1 MAHLVMVHHSE
12 MMDAASATTPL
23 PCHICQ
29 MPFTGGANLHKHLRK
44 VHNIQMETAGRNGNC
59 SEDETDSSASSHN
72 NNTSSVGAKHGKLN
86 SNKRKSMDDLNEEE
100 EEEDN
105 DVGEGSEV
113 EENAAVVV
121 GSDGRILVRKRKMRT
136 INNND
141 VLANNNNVSTTTG
154 LLAQQKYCCPACD
167 RNDFPTMSSVECH
180 LDEDHPNIIPKCR
193 HCSAVFKFHRQLNAH
208 RCTQALTNSRGMSR
222 NQQVTQGFKDLTF
235 VDFSSNK
242 FPYIAKSICEQSIR
256 TPIAEQKFECHRC
269 YRAFPC
275 EAALHIHH
283 NDCTGS
289 AMNMSLASDGSH
301 EGQPQNNNK
310 HPQRRLS
317 HDDCG
322 SDLGDMKR
330 DDFFANL
337 DLQNKSIASSNNPLN
352 SSSGQYSPHSSSN
365 SSAPTSPILAAGGSN
380 AAAALA
386 SSATAAAKHFH
397 QKFQNGMD
405 FGRLPFDLRN
415 GKDLADI
422 ESIINVTSGG
432 RFFKHLDHSQTTT
445 TTGSSSNKSVDLNSS
460 LNSSRDQDE
469 EAQDVFTSEFRK
481 MKLRGEFPCKL
492 CTAVYPNLRAL
503 KGHNRV
509 HLSAAGSGPYR
520 CNMCPYSIHDKA
532 ALIRHMR

>member
-1 MAHLVMVHHSE
+1 
-12 MMDAASATTPL
+12 MMDVASAATPL

-44 VHNIQMETAGRNGNC
+44 VHNIQMETTMGRNGNC
-59 SEDETDSSASSHN
+59 SEDETDSSSASSHN
-72 NNTSSVGAKHGKLN
+72 NNTSSVSAKHSKLN
-86 SNKRKSMDDLNEEE
+86 SNKRKSMDDLNEE
-100 EEEDN
+100 DALA
-105 DVGEGSEV
+105 EGSDV
-113 EENAAVVV
+113 EESAAAVVV

-141 VLANNNNVSTTTG
+141 VLANNNNLSTNSTAPG
-154 LLAQQKYCCPACD
+154 RLSSLHQKYCCPACD
-167 RNDFPTMSSVECH
+167 RNDFPTMASVECH

-193 HCSAVFKFHRQLNAH
+193 HCSAVFKVHRQLNAH
-208 RCTQALTNSRGMSR
+208 RCTQALTNNRGLNR

-256 TPIAEQKFECHRC
+256 TPIAEQKFECLRC

-275 EAALHIHH
+275 EAALLIHH

-301 EGQPQNNNK
+301 EGLNNK
-310 HPQRRLS
+310 RRLS
-317 HDDCG
+317 HDEG
-322 SDLGDMKR
+322 SEGGDLKR

-365 SSAPTSPILAAGGSN
+365 SSAPTSPILAAGGGSN

-386 SSATAAAKHFH
+386 SSAAKHFH